1 MESGKPNA
9 ESVDPSAAF
18 PTAALV
24 AYWRGVDAASEK
36 PFIGR
41 NIGGSADRLAA
52 TLAGTLGKEFAD
64 AIPGDEGGA
73 ANGMAARTMWY
84 DDKWMQALDQGCKQ
98 FVLLAA
104 GLDTRAWRMPRHD
117 ASVKV
122 FELDMPTCFVH
133 KNKQLASLPEEQTK
147 VACTRIPVD
156 VDLSNPSWTEHL
168 VASGF
173 NPADPSFFLAEGLL
187 MYLPP
192 EAVPVFFEKVSSVA
206 SVGSTFAGCCFVD
219 NLGMMNHTLGDA
231 FAKFGAKFT
240 FEAKS
245 EAQLRALLEAAK
257 FDTEKIID
265 QMQTLSIMMAEKTTA
280 AVPKSGAAQ
289 SDDQQTQ
296 EQSQKLLQVCTN
308 LHTWTPS
315 IREEIKAIIEKDG
328 YHGFAEHLVK
338 DIHNFHGLRDESSD
352 QKVKIVNALME
363 SNFESLIKAS
373 LEKAAEADAEV
384 QAKAGQGDVDQGKA
398 EKQAEKMLLV
408 VSGLK
413 MWPSSAIDGCWKLVE
428 GSGYR
433 AFAKAMVDDQFN
445 FQGLRDESQ
454 AQKARV
460 VDLLMDG
467 GFESTTKPLF
477 EDFLAR
483 GHEKGVTG
491 YVHFL
496 SKKV

>member
-98 FVLLAA
+98 FVILAA
-104 GLDTRAWRMPRHD
+104 GLDARAWRMPRHD

-133 KNKQLASLPEEQTK
+133 KNNQLASLSEEQTK
-147 VACTRIPVD
+147 VVCTRIPIE
-156 VDLSNPSWTEHL
+156 VDLSNPSWTEYL

-192 EAVPVFFEKVSSVA
+192 EAVSVFFEKVSSVA

-219 NLGMMNHTLGDA
+219 CLDRMNVEFGTA
-231 FAKFGAKFT
+231 MAKFGAKLT
-240 FEAKS
+240 FEAES
-245 EAQLRALLEAAK
+245 EAHLRALLEAAN
-257 FDTEKIID
+257 FDTEQVVDKV
-265 QMQTLSIMMAEKTTA
+265 QAFSIMMAAKTTD
-280 AVPKSGAAQ
+280 AVPKSGVAQ

-296 EQSQKLLQVCTN
+296 EQYQKLLQLCTN
-308 LHTWTPS
+308 LHTLSPS

-338 DIHNFHGLRDESSD
+338 DKDNWHGLRDESSE
-352 QKVKIVNALME
+352 QKVKIVSALME

-373 LEKAAEADAEV
+373 LEKAAEVAAGVE
-384 QAKAGQGDVDQGKA
+384 AKAGQGDVDEGKA
-398 EKQAEKMLLV
+398 EKQAEKVLLA
-408 VSGLK
+408 VSFLK
-413 MWPSSAIDGCWKLVE
+413 TWPTTAIDSCWKLVE

-433 AFAKAMVDDQFN
+433 AFAKSIVDDQMN

-477 EDFLAR
+477 EEYLAH
-483 GHEKGVTG
+483 GAKSMGTTV
-491 YVHFL
+491 YFF